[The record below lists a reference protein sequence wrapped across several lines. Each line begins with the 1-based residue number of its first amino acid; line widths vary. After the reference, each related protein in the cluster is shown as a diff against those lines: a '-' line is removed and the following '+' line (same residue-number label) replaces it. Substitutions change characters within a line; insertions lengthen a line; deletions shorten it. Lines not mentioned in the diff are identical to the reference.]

1 MRVNYR
7 GVQVLCTKCFGKHHK
22 SKCETRKAQFKD
34 YVINFAERNPGFPE
48 EAYGRWIELIR
59 AARGGQRQ
67 VPVTGSGSGELD
79 VAPASLPTQCPETAT
94 AAWLSKT
101 NQTDFTPTVPLS
113 IETATP
119 NPTTMPAITSSQLT
133 TDLNCG
139 RLSSTDK
146 FD

>member
-79 VAPASLPTQCPETAT
+79 VAPSLWVLQGQMQETIP
-94 AAWLSKT
+94 LKKLKT
-101 NQTDFTPTVPLS
+101 PCDTFRLHML
-113 IETATP
+113 IEV
-119 NPTTMPAITSSQLT
+119 N
-133 TDLNCG
+133 
-139 RLSSTDK
+139 
-146 FD
+146 